1 MAEKTIMKGALEDHL
16 GRLIYPD
23 TQSDQVIRENGKT
36 VEESLAD
43 LLAKFANYLPLTG
56 GFVSGD
62 LRMGRGI
69 HTINNWGCFS
79 AGTDGSVVIA
89 ENAYKHPS
97 NNTFHYVAT
106 HATMGARGIVFRNGQ
121 PGVWYFDTGN
131 IATTADAEF
140 APTLISITDKSTK
153 QFTGDLNNLTEN
165 TIVDCRNLA
174 DGPGEEW
181 YFIQNIS
188 HSGDPVNWGTQ
199 IAYALFSSDVKRRRK
214 NGGVWSPWDPFLTP
228 INTPTLHY
236 STAHPTAAD
245 GKDGD
250 AWDVYV

>member
-1 MAEKTIMKGALEDHL
+1 MAETIIMKGALEDHL
-16 GRLIYPD
+16 GRIIHPD
-23 TQSDQVIRENGKT
+23 TEADQVIRKNGQT
-36 VEESLAD
+36 VDASLAD
-43 LLAKFANYLPLTG
+43 LLAKFANYLPLSG

-62 LRMGRGI
+62 LRIGRGI

-121 PGVWYFDTGN
+121 PGVWYFDTGS
-131 IATTADAEF
+131 IATTADATF
-140 APTLISITDKSTK
+140 TPTLISITDKSTK
-153 QFTGDLNNLTEN
+153 QFTGDLNDITEN
-165 TIVDCRNLA
+165 IVVDCTAVAN
-174 DGPGEEW
+174 GPGAEW
-181 YFIQNIS
+181 YFVQHFS
-188 HSGDPVNWGTQ
+188 HSNNPVATATQ
-199 IAYALFSSDVKRRRK
+199 IAYAFFTADVKRRRK
-214 NGGVWSPWDPFLTP
+214 VNGTWSEWEPFMTPSNTP
-228 INTPTLHY
+228 IQYY
-236 STAHPTAAD
+236 SNVAPTAAD